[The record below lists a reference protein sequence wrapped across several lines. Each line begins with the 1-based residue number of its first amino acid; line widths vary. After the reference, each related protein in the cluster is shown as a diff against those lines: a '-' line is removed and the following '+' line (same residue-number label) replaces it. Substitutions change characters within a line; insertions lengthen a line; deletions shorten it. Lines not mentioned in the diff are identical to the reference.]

1 MAFWFARVAA
11 AAAICAGSVAAS
23 AETITV
29 TTQLPETHF
38 MTKNWED
45 FGDLISEMSGGELDV
60 QVFASA
66 QLFKDDQVPEAV
78 GSGAVDAGSVS
89 LARYAGSLPAINVT
103 AIPFVL
109 DSEEKLRKAIAPGS
123 ELRQILDQAILEA
136 TNNRVLWWQFYGRNI
151 YLADGLAL
159 KAPEDFVGKKVRSYG
174 KLQGWTVE
182 ALGGAPTLISGS
194 EQFLAYQQGLVDVG
208 MTGSSSVETR
218 KLHEVMDTLTLT
230 YDSAILWA
238 AVINNDLY
246 ESLSEEHKKILNEAA
261 KIVEADLTEYSI
273 QDENAVVERL
283 RDKMNVVELT
293 EEERQAFREATAVV
307 RERFLE
313 ESGELGKKAL
323 EAIEGL

>member
-1 MAFWFARVAA
+1 MANWFARAAVAA
-11 AAAICAGSVAAS
+11 ALCAGSMTAS

-45 FGDLISEMSGGELDV
+45 FGDLISKASGGELDV

-78 GSGAVDAGSVS
+78 GSGAVNAGSVS

-109 DSEEKLRKAIAPGS
+109 DSEEKLREAIAPGS
-123 ELRQILDQAILEA
+123 ELRQILDEAILEA

-151 YLADGLAL
+151 YLADDQAL
-159 KAPEDFVGKKVRSYG
+159 KAPSDFVGKKVRSYG

-194 EQFLAYQQGLVDVG
+194 EQFLAYQQGTVDVG

-218 KLHEVMDTLTLT
+218 KLYEVMNTLTRT

-238 AVINNDLY
+238 AVINNDYY
-246 ESLSEEHKKILNEAA
+246 ESLSEEHQQMLQDAA
-261 KIVEADLTEYSI
+261 KVVEADLTDYSI
-273 QDENAVVERL
+273 KDENDVIERL

-293 EEERQAFREATAVV
+293 ESERQAFREATEVV

-313 ESGELGKKAL
+313 ESGELGAKAL
-323 EAIEGL
+323 KAIEGL

>member
-1 MAFWFARVAA
+1 MSSSFTRAA
-11 AAAICAGSVAAS
+11 AAAALCAGSVAAS

-29 TTQLPETHF
+29 TTQLPDTHF

-60 QVFASA
+60 QVFSSA

-78 GSGAVDAGSVS
+78 GSGAVNAGSVS
-89 LARYAGSLPAINVT
+89 LARYAGSVPAINVT

-109 DSEEKLRKAIAPGS
+109 DSEEKLRAAIAPGS
-123 ELRQILDQAILEA
+123 ELREILDQAILEE

-151 YLADGLAL
+151 YLADDLAL
-159 KAPEDFVGKKVRSYG
+159 KAPSDFVGKKVRSYG

-194 EQFLAYQQGLVDVG
+194 EQFLAYQQGTVDVG

-218 KLHEVMDTLTLT
+218 KLYEVMDTLTLT
-230 YDSAILWA
+230 YDSAIMWA
-238 AVINNDLY
+238 AVINNDY
-246 ESLSEEHKKILNEAA
+246 FESLPPEHQQILQDAA
-261 KIVEADLTEYSI
+261 KLVEADLTDYSI
-273 QDENAVVERL
+273 KDENDVIDRL
-283 RDKMNVVELT
+283 RDQMNVVELT
-293 EEERQAFREATAVV
+293 EEERQAFRDATAVV
-307 RERFLE
+307 RERFIE
-313 ESGELGKKAL
+313 EAGELGAKAL